1 MDQIASYF
9 AKGIQFSDE
18 LRPYYE
24 DADGNAVQFSIPFIV
39 TPEDLA
45 DECEPGRGPY
55 PNPTDPRWTDY
66 VEFFQSRWAA
76 EYSNI
81 G

>member
-1 MDQIASYF
+1 MLRQGRRF
-9 AKGIQFSDE
+9 TDE

-45 DECEPGRGPY
+45 DECQPGRGPY
-55 PNPTDPRWTDY
+55 PTPTDPSWTDY
-66 VEFFQSRWAA
+66 VEFFESRWAA